1 MLMTLLLVKLA
12 DIPHIHNLFN
22 KSDKNLRFIVD
33 RFENDVP
40 HFLDI
45 KMSILGLTVYRKNTH
60 TSQYINFER
69 YTPWNYKISWTGSL
83 IARAKHLCSADL
95 LPAEIQNIKKFAPW
109 NRYPVLRNLKEISGS
124 PGKIFVTSNTTKLS
138 FFTKRSHYKASIFFC
153 GLSFSLPR
161 MSSRLY
167 WKNRENTLGKD

>member
-45 KMSILGLTVYRKNTH
+45 KMSILGLTVYQKNTH

-83 IARAKHLCSADL
+83 IARAKHLYSADL

-109 NRYPVLRNLKEISGS
+109 NRYPVLRNLKEISGR
-124 PGKIFVTSNTTKLS
+124 K
-138 FFTKRSHYKASIFFC
+138 
-153 GLSFSLPR
+153 
-161 MSSRLY
+161 SR
-167 WKNRENTLGKD
+167 

>member
-1 MLMTLLLVKLA
+1 MTLLLVKLA

-45 KMSILGLTVYRKNTH
+45 KMSILGLTVYRKHTH

-69 YTPWNYKISWTGSL
+69 YTPWNYKISWTEV
-83 IARAKHLCSADL
+83 L
-95 LPAEIQNIKKFAPW
+95 LHEQNTYIVQIYCQQKF
-109 NRYPVLRNLKEISGS
+109 
-124 PGKIFVTSNTTKLS
+124 KI
-138 FFTKRSHYKASIFFC
+138 
-153 GLSFSLPR
+153 
-161 MSSRLY
+161 
-167 WKNRENTLGKD
+167 